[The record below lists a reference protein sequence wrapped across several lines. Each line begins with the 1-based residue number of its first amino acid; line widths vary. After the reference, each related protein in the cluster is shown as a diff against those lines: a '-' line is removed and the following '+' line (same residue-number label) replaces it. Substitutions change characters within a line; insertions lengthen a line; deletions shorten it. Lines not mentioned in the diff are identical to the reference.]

1 MRRLNGKDLP
11 IQVLIMVPVVMRPDH
26 WRVDGFRHSRKLGV
40 VSQVVT
46 KVVLAAKGCVQQE
59 IDRVEAD

>member
-1 MRRLNGKDLP
+1 
-11 IQVLIMVPVVMRPDH
+11 MVPVVMRPDH
-26 WRVDGFRHSRKLGV
+26 WLVDGFRHSRKLDD